1 MIRNVLFDLGGV
13 LVDLDVQRT
22 IAAFKAIIDP
32 QKICAGGVIAP
43 QDLLGVGGN
52 ALINRYQMDDISSHD
67 FIDSILSVCKTD
79 TSRQQVEDAWLAML
93 VGIKQEKADLIK
105 WLKKQ
110 GLGIY
115 VLSNINEMHVR
126 WTVECLRKAG
136 VYDCFDRL
144 FFSNE
149 IRLAKPDM
157 RCYRLVTEQTGIRP
171 EDTLYID
178 DLQPNIE
185 AGYQA
190 GFKCLLAEGDT
201 WMDIVKEKFA
211 CTH

>member
-13 LVDLDVQRT
+13 LIDLDVQCT
-22 IAAFKAIIDP
+22 ITAFQAIVDP
-32 QKICAGGVIAP
+32 QKIRAGGTVAP
-43 QDLLGVGGN
+43 QDLTGVGEN
-52 ALINRYQMDDISSHD
+52 DLINRYQVDDISSD
-67 FIDSILSVCKTD
+67 AFLDGILSVCKAG

-105 WLKKQ
+105 RLKKQ
-110 GLGIY
+110 GLGVY
-115 VLSNINEMHVR
+115 VLSNINEIHAR
-126 WTVECLRKAG
+126 WTVDCLRKAG

-149 IRLAKPDM
+149 IRLAKPDL

-185 AGYQA
+185 AGSQA
-190 GFKCLLAEGDT
+190 GFECLLAEGDA
-201 WMDIVKEKFA
+201 WMDTVKERLI